1 MKSGLRDAV
10 SEARFPH
17 PRYMEAVRAAA
28 ALITFSG
35 SGSVIAM
42 VGPPRAGKS
51 TAGRA
56 AAKQVYPHSTPESIP
71 YIVVDCSRTDAGYMS
86 MRYLTL
92 DLLAQ
97 LHHPFYGDAEHSLRL
112 KLTETNARLQ
122 LRRAIE
128 YRKTKLLIIDEAHH
142 LLRVKDRSG
151 REAALES
158 LKCLGNETGAL
169 IFLIGGYELLRECF
183 CSAHMNGRLSILH
196 FPRYS
201 TSASDSACF
210 DRILASYDVLLPW
223 SKGHSLLE
231 MRDLIYEGSLGSC
244 GLVGS
249 WVLHALARMASCR
262 SQNLRMDHFKTTR
275 YRQQLAEIKA
285 DIEFGES
292 TLRPIE
298 LDHLPGTQYVPGP
311 ETPKRATA
319 RRPGR
324 RLPKRDPIGAV
335 EGKQ

>member
-1 MKSGLRDAV
+1 MSEPLRDAV
-10 SEARFPH
+10 NGARFQH
-17 PRYMEAVRAAA
+17 PRYVEAVRSAA

-35 SGSVIAM
+35 SGSVVAM

-56 AAKQVYPHSTPESIP
+56 AAREVYPHSSPDTIP
-71 YIVVDCSRTDAGYMS
+71 FVVVDCSRTDAGYMS

-97 LHHPFYGDAEHSLRL
+97 LGHPFYGDLEHSLRL

-128 YRKTKLLIIDEAHH
+128 YRQTKLLLIDEAHH

-169 IFLIGGYELLRECF
+169 VFLIGGYELLRECF
-183 CSAHMNGRLSILH
+183 CSAHMNGRLSVLH
-196 FPRYS
+196 FPRYG
-201 TSASDSACF
+201 TSAADASCF

-223 SKGHSLLE
+223 AKGHSLLE
-231 MRDLIYEGSLGSC
+231 MRDFVYEGSLGSC
-244 GLVGS
+244 GLIGN
-249 WVLHALARMASCR
+249 WVLLALARMSSSR
-262 SQNLRMDHFKTTR
+262 SKRLRMEHFNASR
-275 YRQQLAEIKA
+275 YQQQLAEIA
-285 DIEFGES
+285 LDIEFGES
-292 TLRPIE
+292 SLRPIE
-298 LDHLPGTQYVPGP
+298 EDHRIFPDVAMADV
-311 ETPKRATA
+311 RAQRVV
-319 RRPGR
+319 RRPGK
-324 RLPKRDPIGAV
+324 RLPKRDPVSTA
-335 EGKQ
+335 ERQR